1 MSGLWEITN
10 IGCPFYWILRGG
22 EFMGNRKSN
31 LIDRQSKF
39 CLFEVEKRIA
49 VVEDIDIVC
58 QALGEQITVYRTGIQ
73 VLDGLQYV
81 W

>member
-1 MSGLWEITN
+1 ME
-10 IGCPFYWILRGG
+10 
-22 EFMGNRKSN
+22 NRKDN

>member
-1 MSGLWEITN
+1 MVL
-10 IGCPFYWILRGG
+10 
-22 EFMGNRKSN
+22 K
-31 LIDRQSKF
+31 K
-39 CLFEVEKRIA
+39 KA

-73 VLDGLQYV
+73 VLDGLLYV

>member
-1 MSGLWEITN
+1 
-10 IGCPFYWILRGG
+10 
-22 EFMGNRKSN
+22 MGNRKSN

-81 W
+81 R

>member
-1 MSGLWEITN
+1 
-10 IGCPFYWILRGG
+10 
-22 EFMGNRKSN
+22 MGNRKSN

-73 VLDGLQYV
+73 VLDGLQQTTICLV
-81 W
+81 EKGHSKKRV